1 MIVLYTIGC
10 PKCNVLKSKLDKK
23 GIHYITCTSIDEM
36 KRLSID
42 DKPFPMLRVD
52 DNILDFH
59 DANEWVN
66 QWKEE

>member
-10 PKCNVLKSKLDKK
+10 PKCNVLKGKLDSK

-36 KRLSID
+36 KQLGID
-42 DKPFPMLRVD
+42 DQPFPMLRVGE
-52 DNILDFH
+52 NILNFH

-66 QWKEE
+66 RWKDG